1 MNNLYQCKICG
12 EFIKKGN
19 GHHVKKCIDT
29 YIQNLQAKEIDKI
42 KDLYLI
48 QEKSIQDVANIY
60 HLDRST
66 MQNILK
72 RLNIPLRNI
81 KEATK
86 TSTCRNKY
94 KQTCLEHFG
103 TEHNFSKNC
112 PSRKQ
117 WENRLLE
124 TEGITNVFQRQTVK
138 DKIKKTLYTN
148 FGENAHNV
156 INSKEHYI
164 QKYIAQG
171 YTFEEANNKYKD
183 ICYKR
188 GNLMRLSF
196 YLEKYGGN
204 AEEIYKKYVKK
215 VRNNKPYTISKLNKK
230 IYNLLDSLNIVYTPE
245 FCIGLDNIFHNK
257 DIKKRYNLY
266 YDIKL
271 NNNFLIEI
279 NGDYWHAN
287 PNIYKKSDIINY
299 PNNQHIAAETVWK
312 CDLFKKEYAELQGYQ
327 VIYLWESDINN
338 PEKFNIIKNAFQRY
352 GEIENS
358 ENRKNANT

>member
-1 MNNLYQCKICG
+1 
-12 EFIKKGN
+12 
-19 GHHVKKCIDT
+19 
-29 YIQNLQAKEIDKI
+29 
-42 KDLYLI
+42 
-48 QEKSIQDVANIY
+48 
-60 HLDRST
+60 

-117 WENRLLE
+117 RENRLLE

-156 INSKEHYI
+156 IN
-164 QKYIAQG
+164 
-171 YTFEEANNKYKD
+171 
-183 ICYKR
+183 
-188 GNLMRLSF
+188 
-196 YLEKYGGN
+196 
-204 AEEIYKKYVKK
+204 
-215 VRNNKPYTISKLNKK
+215 
-230 IYNLLDSLNIVYTPE
+230 
-245 FCIGLDNIFHNK
+245 
-257 DIKKRYNLY
+257 
-266 YDIKL
+266 
-271 NNNFLIEI
+271 
-279 NGDYWHAN
+279 
-287 PNIYKKSDIINY
+287 Y
-299 PNNQHIAAETVWK
+299 PNNQHIAAETGWK

>member
-230 IYNLLDSLNIVYTPE
+230 IYNLLDSNISFGLN
-245 FCIGLDNIFHNK
+245 
-257 DIKKRYNLY
+257 
-266 YDIKL
+266 
-271 NNNFLIEI
+271 
-279 NGDYWHAN
+279 
-287 PNIYKKSDIINY
+287 
-299 PNNQHIAAETVWK
+299 
-312 CDLFKKEYAELQGYQ
+312 KEE
-327 VIYLWESDINN
+327 ED
-338 PEKFNIIKNAFQRY
+338 ED
-352 GEIENS
+352 
-358 ENRKNANT
+358 